1 MEVTADKA
9 RSPCACENASTE
21 PNAPQPPH
29 LPNHLAVW
37 KPHWRQTCCTAALEE
52 PMRAPYEGGLTWSE
66 NATPRRA
73 LCGLHARRRRHR
85 VLHPAKCYARWHA
98 RSRDRRRELGDGV

>member
-9 RSPCACENASTE
+9 RSPCPCENASTE

-52 PMRAPYEGGLTWSE
+52 PMRAPYEGGLTRSE
-66 NATPRRA
+66 NATPQGRYAACMPGGAGTECSIRQSATLDGMRA
-73 LCGLHARRRRHR
+73 AVIG
-85 VLHPAKCYARWHA
+85 
-98 RSRDRRRELGDGV
+98 